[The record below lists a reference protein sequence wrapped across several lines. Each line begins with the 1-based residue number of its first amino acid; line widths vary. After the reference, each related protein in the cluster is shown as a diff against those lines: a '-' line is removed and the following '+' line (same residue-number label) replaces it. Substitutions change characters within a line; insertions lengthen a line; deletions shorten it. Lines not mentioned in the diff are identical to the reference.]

1 MSSKETFFSFFSE
14 NKALLK
20 EYIDTRLELI
30 KLQGVRTLSRTISV
44 VMIIF
49 IISLLCLSILLL
61 IGITFA
67 FWIASVTDSNIIGFA
82 SSAGLFILFLLG
94 FIVFGRG
101 MVQNQV
107 IRRIIQD
114 AMDDDSEEI
123 DN

>member
-14 NKALLK
+14 NKALIK

-30 KLQGVRTLSRTISV
+30 KLHGVRTLSRTISV
-44 VMIIF
+44 VMIVF

-67 FWIASVTDSNIIGFA
+67 FWMASITGSNIAGFA
-82 SSAGLFILFLLG
+82 SAAGLFILILIG
-94 FIVFGRG
+94 FIVFGRR
-101 MVQNQV
+101 MVQNQI

-114 AMDDDSEEI
+114 SLDDIEEI

>member
-1 MSSKETFFSFFSE
+1 MSSKETFFSFFSH
-14 NKALLK
+14 NKTLIK

-67 FWIASVTDSNIIGFA
+67 FWIASITGSNIAGFA
-82 SSAGLFILFLLG
+82 SAAGLFILFLLG

-101 MVQNQV
+101 MVQNQI

-114 AMDDDSEEI
+114 SMEDSEEVE
-123 DN
+123 N

>member
-14 NKALLK
+14 NKALIK
-20 EYIDTRLELI
+20 EYIDTKIELI
-30 KLQGVRTLSRTISV
+30 KLHSVRTLSRTISV

-61 IGITFA
+61 FGITFA
-67 FWIASVTDSNIIGFA
+67 FWIAALTGSNIAGFA
-82 SSAGLFILFLLG
+82 SAGGLFILFLIG
-94 FIVFGRG
+94 FIVFGRR
-101 MVQNQV
+101 MVQNQI

-114 AMDDDSEEI
+114 SLDDNEEV

>member
-20 EYIDTRLELI
+20 EYIDTRIELI
-30 KLQGVRTLSRTISV
+30 KLQGVRTLSKTISV

-67 FWIASVTDSNIIGFA
+67 FWIASVSGSNIIGFA
-82 SSAGLFILFLLG
+82 SAAGLFILFLLG
-94 FIVFGRG
+94 FLVFGRG

-114 AMDDDSEEI
+114 AMEETEEI

>member
-1 MSSKETFFSFFSE
+1 MSSKQNFFSFFSE
-14 NKALLK
+14 NKALIK
-20 EYIDTRLELI
+20 EYIDTKFELI
-30 KLQGVRTLSRTISV
+30 KLHGVRTLSRTISV

-67 FWIASVTDSNIIGFA
+67 FWIASISGSNIVGFA
-82 SSAGLFILFLLG
+82 SAAGLFILFLIG
-94 FIVFGRG
+94 FIVFGRR

-114 AMDDDSEEI
+114 SLDENEET
-123 DN
+123 DY

>member
-30 KLQGVRTLSRTISV
+30 KLQGVRILSRTISV

-67 FWIASVTDSNIIGFA
+67 FWISSVTGSNIIGFA
-82 SSAGLFILFLLG
+82 SAAGLFILFLLG

-114 AMDDDSEEI
+114 AMDNPEEI

>member
-20 EYIDTRLELI
+20 EYIDTRVELI
-30 KLQGVRTLSRTISV
+30 KLQGVRTLSKTISV
-44 VMIIF
+44 VMVIF

-67 FWIASVTDSNIIGFA
+67 FWIASVTGSNIIGFA
-82 SSAGLFILFLLG
+82 SAAGLFILFLLG

-114 AMDDDSEEI
+114 AMEDPEEI
-123 DN
+123 DV

>member
-1 MSSKETFFSFFSE
+1 MSSKESFFSFFSE
-14 NKALLK
+14 NKALIK
-20 EYIDTRLELI
+20 EYIDTKLELI
-30 KLQGVRTLSRTISV
+30 KLHGVKTLSRTISV

-67 FWIASVTDSNIIGFA
+67 FWIASITGSNIVGFA
-82 SSAGLFILFLLG
+82 SAAGLFILFLIG

-101 MVQNQV
+101 MVQNQI

-114 AMDDDSEEI
+114 SMDDGEEI

>member
-1 MSSKETFFSFFSE
+1 MQTKETFFSFFSE

-20 EYIDTRLELI
+20 DYLDTRVELI

-44 VMIIF
+44 VLVIF

-61 IGITFA
+61 LGITFA
-67 FWIASVTDSNIIGFA
+67 FWIASISGSNIIGFA
-82 SSAGLFILFLLG
+82 SAGGLFILFLIL

-114 AMDDDSEEI
+114 SMEEPDDV

>member
-1 MSSKETFFSFFSE
+1 MSSKETFFSFFSQ

-30 KLQGVRTLSRTISV
+30 KLQGVRTLSRTISAI
-44 VMIIF
+44 MIIF

-67 FWIASVTDSNIIGFA
+67 LWIADVSGSNIVGFA
-82 SSAGLFILFLLG
+82 SAAGLFILFLIG

-101 MVQNQV
+101 MVQNQ
-107 IRRIIQD
+107 IIKRIIQD
-114 AMDDDSEEI
+114 SMDESEDI
-123 DN
+123 D